1 MKHLYSSAGC
11 LYELYTPD
19 VYTAHIKRNAAQD
32 DGGNQREPEEGRVNH
47 LGAFHLS

>member
-19 VYTAHIKRNAAQD
+19 VYATPIKRNATQD
-32 DGGNQREPEEGRVNH
+32 GGGNQRKPDEGDVDHFIFLPE
-47 LGAFHLS
+47 